1 MIDDQ
6 RLVRPAI
13 AVLGEITVRDSQGDE
28 LHLSAQRRELLAV
41 VAAAAGAVVPMQT
54 LLRTVWGE
62 DTVRSR
68 GSLKT
73 QMSTIRKALDRGLT
87 IEHASGGYRLK
98 GPLDLLDS
106 TRFEQLVATAR
117 ELPPAEAAA
126 HYALALAQ
134 WHGPMPFVNVDNP
147 LVDPT
152 SWRLLALRDDVALA
166 LADAEIAAR
175 TGATALPL
183 LEKMFGD
190 DTTRGDVAMRLAKLY
205 TLATRHV
212 EAVRVIRTHRE
223 SLADIGAVIAPEVA
237 EVESQILRHEIGGPS
252 APPPVDRFATPSA
265 TTALLPRTDW
275 VDRTVNALATRPVL
289 LVGDPGVGKSTLT
302 RLIGQ
307 RLDTKLIPVVRATVL
322 EDPFRP
328 MQAVATIIDQLGEV
342 LPQST
347 SRALRSKRLAN
358 AAARVVGGP
367 AASAVPPTTR
377 DELLDDLT
385 DLIAAALAGTG
396 AVLVVEDVQ
405 WLDAN
410 SAAVIASLFA
420 RTGIHLLLTSRAPT
434 HPEIE
439 RADELVVFELP
450 PFGADEVDELLRQTL
465 PLRANDE
472 LAGRLLHQTGG
483 NPLFLGLL
491 LDVISRGELGSEV
504 PLTLQAAV
512 AERTSALARTTREL
526 LQLAALLGQT
536 FPLAPLRLVRRR
548 AGEQLIT
555 AEEEGLIHLDHG
567 TVSTPAPADAVG
579 TSSAAVEHL
588 AHAGHFVHGLVADA
602 LAATV
607 PAGPRVS
614 WHDELCRAM
623 QTCRMSA
630 VAVAPQALAAAEIDP
645 IRAARLCC
653 DAGEEQAALFEWET
667 AIEWARRGLDVV
679 ERFNMTGQLVEAE
692 LRCLLGTGLRRS
704 NLPSS
709 DLELLRAAEL
719 ASEYEADD
727 LLVRTVTELCLHGFT
742 TQVGGVD
749 ERARRHL
756 EYALGLDLGDHARA
770 ELCAAAA
777 TLMASSDDSP
787 LGRSLY
793 LEARDVAIRSESEHL
808 VRTVLMNAHLGLAH
822 PADLPLRLHAAEH
835 LARLDDIE
843 AQWEAAWVFLSIGL
857 VMADRALTDRSIE
870 RLRELTPKVRR
881 RHRDRG
887 LVQAE
892 SVHAYVRG
900 DLAEAERLAVAAFEA
915 SVNTYDE
922 TWAISV
928 FAALLIPVR
937 TTQGRLGELWEL
949 VLDRVAA
956 QPEFTSWHALAC
968 AIADARGD
976 CAQVRAF
983 LDVLYERKFNLVEDT
998 TWTALTTMICVPIW
1012 HAADT
1017 DLARVLYER
1026 LVPYAG
1032 QMTWNGLN
1040 THGPVDGGLALLAAT
1055 MGDRALTEEHL
1066 TTARQMVARL
1076 GAPHLWWRVLD
1087 DLPVD

>member
-13 AVLGEITVRDSQGDE
+13 TVLGEITVRDSQGDE
-28 LHLSAQRRELLAV
+28 LVLSAQRRELLAV

-87 IEHASGGYRLK
+87 IEHAGGGYRLK

-117 ELPPAEAAA
+117 DLPPAEAAA

-134 WHGPMPFVNVDNP
+134 WQGPMPFVNVDNP

-152 SWRLLALRDDVALA
+152 SWRLLALRDDVVLA
-166 LADAEIAAR
+166 LADAEIAAH
-175 TGATALPL
+175 TGTTSIPL
-183 LEKMFGD
+183 LEKMFVD

-237 EVESQILRHEIGGPS
+237 EVESQILRHEIGAPA
-252 APPPVDRFATPSA
+252 APPPVDRFAAPSA
-265 TTALLPRTDW
+265 ATTLLPRSDW
-275 VDRTVNALATRPVL
+275 VDRIVNTLATRPVL
-289 LVGDPGVGKSTLT
+289 IVGDPGVGKTTLT
-302 RLIGQ
+302 RLIEQ
-307 RLDTKLIPVVRATVL
+307 RLDAKRIPVVRATVL

-328 MQAVATIIDQLGEV
+328 MQAIATIIDHLGDA

-347 SRALRSKRLAN
+347 GRALRSKRLAN
-358 AAARVVGGP
+358 AATRVVGGP
-367 AASAVPPTTR
+367 AAANVPPTTR

-385 DLIAAALAGTG
+385 DLVETALTGTG

-410 SAAVIASLFA
+410 SAEVIASLFT
-420 RTGIHLLLTSRAPT
+420 RSGIHLLLTSRTPT

-439 RADELVVFELP
+439 GADGPVVFELP

-504 PLTLQAAV
+504 PQTLQAAV

-567 TVSTPAPADAVG
+567 SSTAAPAEPVG
-579 TSSAAVEHL
+579 TASTTVEHL
-588 AHAGHFVHGLVADA
+588 AHTGHFIHGLVADA
-602 LAATV
+602 LAAMV

-653 DAGEEQAALFEWET
+653 DAGEAQAALFEWDS
-667 AIEWARRGLDVV
+667 AIEWARHGIDVV

-704 NLPSS
+704 GLAGS
-709 DLELLRAAEL
+709 DVELLRAAEL

-777 TLMASSDDSP
+777 TLMASSEDSP

-808 VRTVLMNAHLGLAH
+808 VRSVLMNAHLGLAH
-822 PADLPLRLHAAEH
+822 PADLQLRWHAAEH
-835 LARLDDIE
+835 LARLDDLE
-843 AQWEAAWVFLSIGL
+843 AQWEAAWVFLSLGL
-857 VMADRALTDRSIE
+857 VSADRAIADRSIE

-881 RHRDRG
+881 RNRDRG
-887 LVQAE
+887 LLQAE
-892 SVHAYVRG
+892 SVHAFVRG
-900 DLAEAERLAVAAFEA
+900 DLAAAEQLAVEAFEA
-915 SVNTYDE
+915 SVNSYDE

-937 TTQGRLGELWEL
+937 TTQGRLGELWDL
-949 VLDRVAA
+949 VLDRVTA

-968 AIADARGD
+968 AIADAKGD
-976 CAQVRAF
+976 CEQVRAY

-1026 LVPYAG
+1026 LVPFSG

>member
-13 AVLGEITVRDSQGDE
+13 TVLGEVTVRDSQGDE
-28 LHLSAQRRELLAV
+28 LVLSAQRREILAV
-41 VAAAAGAVVPMQT
+41 VAAAAGAIVPMQT

-62 DTVRSR
+62 DTPRSR

-87 IEHASGGYRLK
+87 IEHAGGGYRLK

-126 HYALALAQ
+126 HYSLALAQ

-152 SWRLLALRDDVALA
+152 SWRLLALRDDVVLA
-166 LADAEIAAR
+166 LADAEIATR
-175 TGATALPL
+175 VGTTALSL
-183 LEKMFGD
+183 LEKMFTD

-205 TLATRHV
+205 TLATRHM
-212 EAVRVIRTHRE
+212 EAVRVIRAHRE

-237 EVESQILRHEIGGPS
+237 EVESQILRHEIG
-252 APPPVDRFATPSA
+252 APATPPVDRFATPSA
-265 TTALLPRTDW
+265 TTTLLPRDEW
-275 VDRTVNALATRPVL
+275 VDRSLTALATRPVM
-289 LVGDPGVGKSTLT
+289 LVGDPGVGKTTLT
-302 RLIGQ
+302 RLIEQ
-307 RLDTKLIPVVRATVL
+307 RLDTERIPVVRAAVL

-328 MQAVATIIDQLGEV
+328 MQTVATIIDQLGEV

-347 SRALRSKRLAN
+347 GRALSSKRLAD

-367 AASAVPPTTR
+367 AAAAVPPTTR

-385 DLIAAALAGTG
+385 DLIETALTGTG

-410 SAAVIASLFA
+410 SAEVIASLFS
-420 RTGIHLLLTSRAPT
+420 RHGIHLLLTSRTPT

-439 RADELVVFELP
+439 RADALDVLELP

-504 PLTLQAAV
+504 PQTLQAAV

-548 AGEQLIT
+548 AGEQLT
-555 AEEEGLIHLDHG
+555 SAEEEGLIHLDHG
-567 TVSTPAPADAVG
+567 TGSAAAPADPAG
-579 TSSAAVEHL
+579 ASSTTEHL
-588 AHAGHFVHGLVADA
+588 AHTGRFVHGLVADA
-602 LAATV
+602 LAAMV
-607 PAGPRVS
+607 PTGPRVS

-653 DAGEEQAALFEWET
+653 DAGEEQVALFEWKT
-667 AIEWARRGLDVV
+667 AIEWARRGIDVV
-679 ERFNMTGQLVEAE
+679 GRFNMTGQLVEAE
-692 LRCLLGTGLRRS
+692 LRSMLGTGLRRS
-704 NLPSS
+704 NLPGS
-709 DLELLRAAEL
+709 DIELLRAAEL

-727 LLVRTVTELCLHGFT
+727 LLVRTVIELCLHGFT

-777 TLMASSDDSP
+777 TLMASSDDSS

-808 VRTVLMNAHLGLAH
+808 VRSVLMNAHLGLAH
-822 PADLPLRLHAAEH
+822 PADLPLRWHAAEH

-843 AQWEAAWVFLSIGL
+843 AQWEAAWVFLSLGL
-857 VMADRALTDRSIE
+857 VTADRALADRSIE

-900 DLAEAERLAVAAFEA
+900 ELAEAERLAVEAFEA
-915 SVNTYDE
+915 AVNTYDE
-922 TWAISV
+922 TWAVSV

-968 AIADARGD
+968 AIADARD
-976 CAQVRAF
+976 DRDQVRSF
-983 LDVLYERKFNLVEDT
+983 LDVLHERKFNLVEDT

-1012 HAADT
+1012 HAADA

-1026 LVPYAG
+1026 LAPYAG

-1066 TTARQMVARL
+1066 TTAREMVDRL